1 MEAPNQI
8 KFQPPVT
15 DIPLANRPKDSA
27 QFSLLLNQANHQYA
41 SSSSDYS
48 PDSPKNGV
56 VWLEVNQKTPYGDVK
71 QQLAQLNQPGLL
83 KMSHLKS
90 NDVSFKPIMFEA
102 KNNRN
107 LKHLIIR
114 HSNLHQ
120 HQVDLIAK
128 VLKLNDG
135 IAWLVLDHNE
145 IDDNDVKKIGDS
157 LNSKNQ
163 IEHMVLSNNK
173 ITDDGINHLLDNLP
187 KLNSLQ
193 TLWLNNNFVTDKTIH
208 RLMDYVKN
216 NAISTISIENNNLT
230 VESKIKLRQVCEKNN
245 CRCYC

>member
-15 DIPLANRPKDSA
+15 DIPLANRPKESA
-27 QFSLLLNQANHQYA
+27 QFSLLFNQANHQYA
-41 SSSSDYS
+41 ASSSDYS
-48 PDSPKNGV
+48 PASPKHGV
-56 VWLEVNQKTPYGDVK
+56 MWLEVNQKTPYGDVK

-90 NDVSFKPIMFEA
+90 NDVAFKPIMFEA

-120 HQVDLIAK
+120 HQIDLIAK

-145 IDDNDVKKIGDS
+145 IDDKDVKKIGDS
-157 LNSKNQ
+157 LNTSANFSV
-163 IEHMVLSNNK
+163 IVVLPTP
-173 ITDDGINHLLDNLP
+173 ILP
-187 KLNSLQ
+187 
-193 TLWLNNNFVTDKTIH
+193 
-208 RLMDYVKN
+208 
-216 NAISTISIENNNLT
+216 AIAI
-230 VESKIKLRQVCEKNN
+230 
-245 CRCYC
+245 

>member
-8 KFQPPVT
+8 KFHTPVSG
-15 DIPLANRPKDSA
+15 IPLANSPKDSA
-27 QFSLLLNQANHQYA
+27 QFSLLFNQANHQYA

-48 PDSPKNGV
+48 PASPKQGV
-56 VWLEVNQKTPYGDVK
+56 MWLEVNQKTPYGDIK

-90 NDVSFKPIMFEA
+90 NDVAFKPIMFEA

-120 HQVDLIAK
+120 HQIDLIAK

-145 IDDNDVKKIGDS
+145 IDDKDVKKIGDS
-157 LNSKNQ
+157 LNRNNQ
-163 IEHMVLSNNK
+163 IEHMVLSSNK
-173 ITDDGINHLLDNLP
+173 ISDDGISDLLDNLP
-187 KLNSLQ
+187 KLKSFQ
-193 TLWLNNNFVTDKTIH
+193 TLWLNNNFITDKSLQK
-208 RLMDYVKN
+208 LMNFVKN
-216 NAISTISIENNNLT
+216 NALSTLSIENNDLSN
-230 VESKIKLRQVCEKNN
+230 ESKLMLREVCEKNN